1 MSENE
6 DRWAKVAEEMAAAG
20 KMLAEAGEAFAKAV
34 AGFSEA
40 WRASGDYP
48 RRNAYCDVCM
58 RRVNVHPSGI
68 AFTHEGDGATTIC
81 FGSDRKLLPNLEVPA
96 EDLGKDGPPLT
107 GLDALAHAY
116 RHSTSAMGP
125 RSEVGSED
133 PDLYEDG
140 PGDDSAA
147 IVTGGPATAELW
159 ALPAGSSVVDN
170 NGVTWE
176 KVGASQV
183 VRYPWHMRDGRGV
196 APRSSSDL
204 IRTFGPIQAITRP
217 S

>member
-6 DRWAKVAEEMAAAG
+6 DRWAKAAEELAAASKKMAAAG
-20 KMLAEAGEAFAKAV
+20 EALAKAV

-40 WRASGDYP
+40 WRASKDYP

-81 FGSDRKLLPNLEVPA
+81 YGSDRKLLPNLEVPA
-96 EDLGKDGPPLT
+96 GDLGKD
-107 GLDALAHAY
+107 
-116 RHSTSAMGP
+116 
-125 RSEVGSED
+125 D

-159 ALPAGSSVVDN
+159 GLPAGSSVVDN

-183 VRYPWHMRDGRGV
+183 VRYPWHMRDGKGV